1 MQREGPLQI
10 IIGKYDVGDKAH
22 GPIYV
27 KWLVISEVIDRIPP
41 TYQLTLYTASFAM
54 APSKMKA
61 AVTIGEKGRVAVK
74 EIDVPKPGP
83 GELLVKIV
91 ASAANPTDCNL
102 DTLLRK

>member
-1 MQREGPLQI
+1 MTSVIKRVALYMLSQ
-10 IIGKYDVGDKAH
+10 
-22 GPIYV
+22 
-27 KWLVISEVIDRIPP
+27 LVISEVIDQIPP
-41 TYQLTLYTASFAM
+41 IYQLTLYTASFAM